1 MRTWHLGGVHV
12 CGFDE
17 NLQQGASYFQ
27 RCKYLARMRVIAE
40 NFAAKLPP
48 SPQLTVLEYQSLRAH
63 EARNIKTSKK
73 LKANKSPHIQNTLFG
88 RKTSTFPTQIFN
100 S

>member
-1 MRTWHLGGVHV
+1 VVG

-27 RCKYLARMRVIAE
+27 RCKYLAGMRVIAE

-48 SPQLTVLEYQSLRAH
+48 SPQLTVLEHS
-63 EARNIKTSKK
+63 S
-73 LKANKSPHIQNTLFG
+73 S
-88 RKTSTFPTQIFN
+88 S
-100 S
+100 